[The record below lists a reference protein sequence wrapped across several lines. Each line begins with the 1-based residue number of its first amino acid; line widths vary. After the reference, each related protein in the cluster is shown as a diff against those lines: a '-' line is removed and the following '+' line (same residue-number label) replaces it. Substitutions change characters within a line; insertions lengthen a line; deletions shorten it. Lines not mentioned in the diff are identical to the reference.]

1 MITPMLLSIYIHTTL
16 PIPMPLSSSAAIS
29 LAAKFSF
36 PGFIHGVVKPILPTP
51 STFCQANTPDP
62 DLQLSPLNCYF
73 RDGGAAAVIPCRYC
87 FFRDLVGPD
96 PSSAPLESVLYFPG
110 RCGHAASASTATIV
124 PIGPVGPVGPIGPR
138 RCHQIVFS
146 RLEAPHPG
154 PGSYLMSSQEKMMA
168 TTIGPKIISA
178 CIQFMDLCYLELQLL
193 MSHREL
199 LVPGDLDPSWHAA
212 VLKST
217 CLFRAKGPFRLR
229 SWSVNYPSSI

>member
-1 MITPMLLSIYIHTTL
+1 VIEARLSTRSTSIRIAYPRHIPMITPMLLSIYIHTTL

-138 RCHQIVFS
+138 RCHQIVFFQAGGAAS
-146 RLEAPHPG
+146 RPWKLFNVVPRKNDGYDNRSKDNKRLYPVHG
-154 PGSYLMSSQEKMMA
+154 
-168 TTIGPKIISA
+168 
-178 CIQFMDLCYLELQLL
+178 FMLP
-193 MSHREL
+193 R
-199 LVPGDLDPSWHAA
+199 AA
-212 VLKST
+212 AADVAS
-217 CLFRAKGPFRLR
+217 
-229 SWSVNYPSSI
+229 